1 MIETQLN
8 ELIQAVEN
16 ITLETDS
23 SVRLSTDDYNL
34 ISWLGESLHS
44 IAESLKNIE
53 AKMK

>member
-16 ITLETDS
+16 ISLETDS
-23 SVRLSTDDYNL
+23 DVSLSTEDYNL
-34 ISWLGESLHS
+34 ISWLGESLDS
-44 IAESLKNIE
+44 IANSLKQIE